1 MTNSSLGTHS
11 ASVSDQEIAL
21 YKALAVSVITTA
33 RTDLRSGNRLVRD
46 RALRFFT
53 APPEATTLWL
63 WLSWLDIDYTG
74 PYLQQLRNKAIAIY
88 DDNKS
93 H

>member
-1 MTNSSLGTHS
+1 MMNNPSGTYS
-11 ASVSDQEIAL
+11 ASMYDQEIAL

-53 APPEATTLWL
+53 APPEDTTLWL

-88 DDNKS
+88 DDNKP

>member
-11 ASVSDQEIAL
+11 ASVSDQEIAR

-33 RTDLRSGNRLVRD
+33 RTDLRSVDRLIRD
-46 RALRFFT
+46 RAVQFFT

-88 DDNKS
+88 ENKKP